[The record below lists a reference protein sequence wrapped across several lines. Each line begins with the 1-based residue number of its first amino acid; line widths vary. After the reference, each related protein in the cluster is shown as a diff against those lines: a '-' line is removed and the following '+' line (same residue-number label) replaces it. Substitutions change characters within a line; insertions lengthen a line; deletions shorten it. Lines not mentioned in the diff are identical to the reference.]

1 MTITYTWDCKVVD
14 VHPTEGSNT
23 DVVYN
28 VNWRLDG
35 VSDEKD
41 SQGDF
46 YQSAVYGTQTVPA
59 PASGA
64 SFIPFA
70 DLTNDIVTGWTKT
83 AMGDAKIAELMAGVE
98 AQIVLLITPVSVT
111 MTVGA

>member
-28 VNWRLDG
+28 VNWRLTG
-35 VSDEKD
+35 ISDEKD
-41 SQGDF
+41 SKGEF
-46 YQSAVYGTQTVPA
+46 YQTTTISTQTVPA
-59 PASGA
+59 PAAGA

-83 AMGDAKIAELMAGVE
+83 AMGDVQVAKLEAGIE